1 VRRRKRLG
9 EEGRKIVG
17 KKKERREMGSS
28 PVGDKTF
35 VTAKKLKMKLKKNG
49 EEVFNFAEEEN
60 RAKGNRMEKVRKK
73 SDELYR

>member
-1 VRRRKRLG
+1 
-9 EEGRKIVG
+9 
-17 KKKERREMGSS
+17 MGSS

-73 SDELYR
+73 SD